1 MEYCMTLLITDY
13 IKVYREYTQDEVD
26 LIVSQSDSFDWS
38 PHMWSGVKNGKP
50 HSRAEQELD
59 VGYDKAVGALVELKN
74 KTIIDNYTQEF
85 PLSAAGMQGTTHPRF
100 NRYSENTNM
109 SKHVDHIKSAFDGTR
124 RGIPILS
131 MVSVFNDD
139 YEGGEFVFNDDH
151 VVELKAGDTIVFP
164 SVFMYAHRVETVTKG
179 SRLSCVTWVY

>member
-1 MEYCMTLLITDY
+1 MTLLITDY

-26 LIVSQSDSFDWS
+26 LIVSQSDSFDWR
-38 PHMWSGVKNGKP
+38 PHTWSGVKNGKMQIP
-50 HSRAEQELD
+50 YSRAEQELD
-59 VGYDKAVGALVELKN
+59 VGYDKAVGALVKLKN

-85 PLSAAGMQGTTHPRF
+85 PLSASHMQGATHPRF

-109 SKHVDHIKSAFDGTR
+109 RKHVDHIKSAFDGTR